1 MRKKMLFNLDRNLK
15 HSILEEYKKEALLY
29 EQRRQQEKQQK
40 IKEEQEYL
48 DKINKKEKKKM
59 TIIKYVKVYSIS
71 KKEFLKNYPKK
82 ILIYSTNLKIKVL
95 PKMAKR
101 TKRQR

>member
-1 MRKKMLFNLDRNLK
+1 
-15 HSILEEYKKEALLY
+15 
-29 EQRRQQEKQQK
+29 
-40 IKEEQEYL
+40 
-48 DKINKKEKKKM
+48 M